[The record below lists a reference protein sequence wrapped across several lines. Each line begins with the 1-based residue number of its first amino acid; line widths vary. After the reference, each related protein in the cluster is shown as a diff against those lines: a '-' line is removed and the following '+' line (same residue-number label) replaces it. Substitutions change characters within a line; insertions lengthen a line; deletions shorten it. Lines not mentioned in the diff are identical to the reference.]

1 MTIVTIL
8 MYFSLWSYMCMH
20 DFIFLVTYQIVQIGI
35 LLFHYTLYTS
45 FSNAT
50 GLRNTIFIKS
60 LSHRIVWSVLIPLL
74 IPLMWPFELLLPFYF

>member
-45 FSNAT
+45 YFQC
-50 GLRNTIFIKS
+50 
-60 LSHRIVWSVLIPLL
+60 HWSSKHH
-74 IPLMWPFELLLPFYF
+74 FH